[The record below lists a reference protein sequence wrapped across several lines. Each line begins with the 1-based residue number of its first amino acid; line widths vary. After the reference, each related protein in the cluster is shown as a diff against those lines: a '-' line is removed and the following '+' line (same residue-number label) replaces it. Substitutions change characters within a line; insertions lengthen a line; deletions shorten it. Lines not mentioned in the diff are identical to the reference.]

1 MKVWLDNY
9 FGFTKREY
17 NGLLVLIT
25 LLLIL
30 SVLPYGFELYYNSN
44 KSISASEQASLN
56 ELVIVNQEQKNNYT
70 KIRTQIEDNE
80 ASISISLF
88 KFDPNLINQEQW
100 QKLGLSAKQA
110 QSILNYRNKGGQFYK
125 PEDLQKM
132 YTISPKKYQ
141 QLAPFIAIET
151 NTSTYKKPVYTNKST
166 FAKKELIV
174 VEVNSADTILLTDI
188 KGIGPAFAKRIAKYR
203 EKLGGFYAKE
213 QLMEVYGLDSL
224 KYNEI
229 KTQIRV
235 NIANITQ
242 ININTAEFDDMKNHP
257 YLKFKQIN
265 AILQYRKQ
273 HGKFNSIEDL
283 KKVLLLTPQIIQN
296 ITPYLSF

>member
-9 FGFTKREY
+9 FSFTKREY
-17 NGLLVLIT
+17 NGLLLLIF
-25 LLLIL
+25 LLLIV
-30 SVLPYGFELYYNSN
+30 SVLPYGFEFYNNS
-44 KSISASEQASLN
+44 KEAISATEQVSLN
-56 ELVIVNQEQKNNYT
+56 KLVIVNQDQKNNYT

-80 ASISISLF
+80 SSISISLF
-88 KFDPNLINQEQW
+88 KFDPNQINQEQW

-110 QSILNYRNKGGQFYK
+110 QSIINYRNKGGKFFK
-125 PEDLQKM
+125 AEDLQKM
-132 YTISPKKYQ
+132 YTISPRKYQ
-141 QLAPFIAIET
+141 QLAPFIDIE
-151 NTSTYKKPVYTNKST
+151 NKVSSYNKAVYTDKST
-166 FAKKELIV
+166 FAKKELVV
-174 VEVNSADTILLTDI
+174 VEINSADTVLLTEI

-213 QLMEVYGLDSL
+213 QLMEVYGLDSI

-229 KTQIRV
+229 KAQIRV
-235 NIANITQ
+235 NTANITQ

-265 AILQYRKQ
+265 AIIQYRKQ
-273 HGKFNSIEDL
+273 HGKFKSIEDL
-283 KKVLLLTPQIIQN
+283 KKVMVLTPQIIQN